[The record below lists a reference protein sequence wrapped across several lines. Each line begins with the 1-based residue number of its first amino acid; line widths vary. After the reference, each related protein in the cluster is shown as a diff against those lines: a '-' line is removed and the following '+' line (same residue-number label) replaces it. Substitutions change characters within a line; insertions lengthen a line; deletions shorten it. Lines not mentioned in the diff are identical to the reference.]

1 MWWCIGFGVCVV
13 IGAFDTTLGIFAFI
27 LWMLAGGYGFLFE
40 TEAEQKERENARK
53 YLEMDRRK

>member
-40 TEAEQKERENARK
+40 TEAEQKERENA
-53 YLEMDRRK
+53 MDRRK